1 MICALLLAAGESK
14 RMGEPKMLLPF
25 GQKTII
31 EHIVDN
37 ILASKADKTLVVLG
51 SHREKIFS
59 KISGRPVLTVVNHRY
74 KEGMLSSIQTGF
86 EALPKETLA
95 AIVFL
100 GDQPLIPFSVIDD
113 LIEGYRRTQKGIL
126 LPVHKKNRGHPI
138 LIDMKYKHEVLTLSP
153 DIGLR
158 ALVHGHPEDMLEVEV
173 NSPHILKD
181 IDKPEDYL
189 RELKK
194 KEET

>member
-14 RMGEPKMLLPF
+14 RMGAPKMLLPF

-37 ILASKADKTLVVLG
+37 IIASKADKTWVVLG
-51 SHREKIFS
+51 SHREEIFRR
-59 KISGRPVLTVVNHRY
+59 ISGRPVLTVVNHRY

-95 AIVFL
+95 AMVFL
-100 GDQPLIPFSVIDD
+100 GDQPLIPISVIDC
-113 LIEGYRRTQKGIL
+113 LIEGYRESQKGIL
-126 LPVHKKNRGHPI
+126 LPVHKRKRGHPV
-138 LIDMKYKHEVLTLSP
+138 LIDLKYKHEVLTLSP
-153 DIGLR
+153 GIGLR
-158 ALVHGHPEDMLEVEV
+158 ALVHGHPEDVQEIEVDT
-173 NSPHILKD
+173 PHILKD